1 MGTQLTP
8 KKKTIRVRWD
18 GHLITASRLIFGL
31 SSALLIASLILYVTI
46 LLNGVDNMET
56 SIVILVAGAIIAN
69 GIVGLLIISRYPTH
83 FVGWLLLFLCFAIT
97 LNALG
102 NILFELVKYGLVKS
116 SNFVVAIFLWTNNWV
131 WFGMVMVLLVFIPLY
146 FPDGRLLSRRWRIVA
161 LAGLIGTVANI
172 VSLAIVPEIMDVAA
186 NDLDLITP
194 TMRLAGILNRY
205 ISTPLTTVAVV
216 GAIISIILRY
226 RRSGQAERAQMKWVF
241 STILLG
247 ILVISWADSVPLL
260 FPAMQTFIDNFS
272 YQIFLLFPI
281 ALPVVIGIAIMRY
294 RLYDIDIII
303 RRTLVYSLVT
313 LALLAVY
320 FSSIVLLQRLFT
332 GVTGQQSPLAIVIST
347 LLIAALFNP
356 LRQRVQSIIDRRFFR
371 KKYDAQ
377 QVLEQFG
384 RTARDETD
392 RELLTAELARVL
404 QDTIQPEHLSIWI
417 HEEA

>member
-1 MGTQLTP
+1 
-8 KKKTIRVRWD
+8 
-18 GHLITASRLIFGL
+18 
-31 SSALLIASLILYVTI
+31 
-46 LLNGVDNMET
+46 
-56 SIVILVAGAIIAN
+56 
-69 GIVGLLIISRYPTH
+69 
-83 FVGWLLLFLCFAIT
+83 
-97 LNALG
+97 
-102 NILFELVKYGLVKS
+102 
-116 SNFVVAIFLWTNNWV
+116 
-131 WFGMVMVLLVFIPLY
+131 
-146 FPDGRLLSRRWRIVA
+146 
-161 LAGLIGTVANI
+161 
-172 VSLAIVPEIMDVAA
+172 
-186 NDLDLITP
+186 
-194 TMRLAGILNRY
+194 
-205 ISTPLTTVAVV
+205 
-216 GAIISIILRY
+216 
-226 RRSGQAERAQMKWVF
+226 
-241 STILLG
+241 
-247 ILVISWADSVPLL
+247 
-260 FPAMQTFIDNFS
+260 
-272 YQIFLLFPI
+272 
-281 ALPVVIGIAIMRY
+281 MRY